1 MTAPTIA
8 QIATDAAARGQRR
21 DAAPLAAAT
30 TGRLVFVPGA
40 SQVTIGADPALPD
53 LYRARFDGEAPHVR
67 AENGVLTICYPRHSI
82 VDWVR
87 DALRPNDRAARIV
100 LNGTIPWRI
109 EVDGGV
115 SRLSAD
121 LRRLQLEALAIGG
134 GASRVVL
141 TLPRPTG
148 VVPVRI
154 GGGASNVAIHRPA
167 GVAARLRVRGGA
179 TDLTF
184 DDQEAGAVGGEVRWQ
199 SPGFA
204 GAGDRYEIE
213 VGGGASDLMI
223 DAR

>member
-1 MTAPTIA
+1 MTMTAPTIA
-8 QIATDAAARGQRR
+8 QTTTDV
-21 DAAPLAAAT
+21 AAPLATAT
-30 TGRLVFVPGA
+30 SGRLVFVPGA
-40 SQVTIGADPALPD
+40 VRVAIDADPALPD
-53 LYRARFDGEAPHVR
+53 LYRARFAGEPPETRTEDGV
-67 AENGVLTICYPRHSI
+67 VTIRYPRHSL
-82 VDWVR
+82 VDLVR
-87 DALRPNDRAARIV
+87 DALRRDDRAARVV

-199 SPGFA
+199 SPGFT

-213 VGGGASDLMI
+213 VGGGASDLTI